1 MSSFL
6 KVVRDL
12 ALLIAR
18 IALGGVML
26 AHGWRRWQVDGVANQ
41 IEYLQQFDTPYANW
55 AAWGSIILELVGGLF
70 LIVGVLTPLVALA
83 FVVQQVLIIVWAK
96 WFAGPYLTDGGW
108 EYNLILAALGLLF
121 LVYGAGRVSVD
132 QLFRSGGAKDEPVD
146 EDYPAT

>member
-6 KVVRDL
+6 KVLRDV

-26 AHGWRRWQVDGVANQ
+26 AHGWRRWQVDGVGKQ

-55 AAWGSIILELVGGLF
+55 AVWGSIILELVGGLF

-96 WFAGPYLTDGGW
+96 WFAGPYLSDGGW
-108 EYNLILAALGLLF
+108 EYNLILAALGLVF
-121 LVYGAGRVSVD
+121 LVFGAGRASVD
-132 QLFRSGGAKDEPVD
+132 QLFRSGSKDEVP
-146 EDYPAT
+146 EEGYSTA